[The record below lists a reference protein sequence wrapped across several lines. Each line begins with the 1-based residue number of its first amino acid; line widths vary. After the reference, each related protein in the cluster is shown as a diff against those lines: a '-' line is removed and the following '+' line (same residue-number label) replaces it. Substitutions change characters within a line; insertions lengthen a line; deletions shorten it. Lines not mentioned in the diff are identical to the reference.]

1 MDKTRYVFI
10 LRKNFPIL
18 RYPRRLRRSFDINFF
33 NLSNNRYTYTKGL
46 HMDKE
51 YTNIDSIIVDLIM
64 DHFNIQTMEGRS
76 TNLSDD
82 DFDRIVDVA
91 ESIYLKK
98 VVIQEKPALA

>member
-1 MDKTRYVFI
+1 MDETRYVFI

>member
-1 MDKTRYVFI
+1 MDETRYVFI

-33 NLSNNRYTYTKGL
+33 NLSDNRYTYTKGL

-64 DHFNIQTMEGRS
+64 DHFNIQTIEGRS

>member
-1 MDKTRYVFI
+1 M
-10 LRKNFPIL
+10 N
-18 RYPRRLRRSFDINFF
+18 
-33 NLSNNRYTYTKGL
+33 
-46 HMDKE
+46 KE

-82 DFDRIVDVA
+82 DFDRIVDVT

>member
-1 MDKTRYVFI
+1 MDETRYVFI

-33 NLSNNRYTYTKGL
+33 NLSDNRYTYTKGL

-91 ESIYLKK
+91 ESIYLNK
-98 VVIQEKPALA
+98 VVLQEKPALA

>member
-1 MDKTRYVFI
+1 MDETRYFFI

-82 DFDRIVDVA
+82 DFERIVDVA

>member
-1 MDKTRYVFI
+1 MDETRYVFI

-33 NLSNNRYTYTKGL
+33 NLSDNRYTYIKGL
-46 HMDKE
+46 HMNKE

>member
-1 MDKTRYVFI
+1 
-10 LRKNFPIL
+10 
-18 RYPRRLRRSFDINFF
+18 
-33 NLSNNRYTYTKGL
+33 
-46 HMDKE
+46 MDKE

-98 VVIQEKPALA
+98 VVKFSYIFLIPNEQYL

>member
-1 MDKTRYVFI
+1 MDETRYVFI

-33 NLSNNRYTYTKGL
+33 NLSDNRYTYTKGL

-98 VVIQEKPALA
+98 VVIREKPALA

>member
-1 MDKTRYVFI
+1 M
-10 LRKNFPIL
+10 N
-18 RYPRRLRRSFDINFF
+18 
-33 NLSNNRYTYTKGL
+33 
-46 HMDKE
+46 KE

-98 VVIQEKPALA
+98 VGIQEKPALA